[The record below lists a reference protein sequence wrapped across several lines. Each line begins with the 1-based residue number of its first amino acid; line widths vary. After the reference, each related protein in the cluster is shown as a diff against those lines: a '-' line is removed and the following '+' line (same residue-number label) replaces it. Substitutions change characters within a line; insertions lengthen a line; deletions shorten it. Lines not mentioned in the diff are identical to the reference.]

1 MATRPRSTH
10 WLGRRH
16 GSLTTCFLV
25 RALACVLALVPLA
38 PRAVFAD
45 DRTTFLIDHL
55 KYPPSPG
62 QSDDFRVR
70 TNAALQLGRT
80 NDDAAVQPL
89 CAALSDP
96 SDVVRLAVAAGL
108 KRLARPAAL
117 PCLKDRLAVES
128 NAAAKTQIQDAISSI
143 PASGGGGG
151 GGGGGSLAN
160 VPNAKFYVALSR
172 VTNNTGRPQA
182 EIDAVVLG
190 AIQAKLASLG
200 NYQLAPTGE
209 APTAARG
216 VISGRHMK
224 GYYLSILVDKFDYAG
239 GDLRVKVK
247 LAVFTYPGKDLRG
260 EVPVSPV
267 QTGVTPGDKS
277 SEDNLMGL
285 AAGHAVELF
294 AQSFQ

>member
-1 MATRPRSTH
+1 MATPCRSTRCA
-10 WLGRRH
+10 LRIAI
-16 GSLTTCFLV
+16 
-25 RALACVLALVPLA
+25 ALAFALALIATPRPLL
-38 PRAVFAD
+38 AD
-45 DRTTFLIDHL
+45 GRTAFLIDRL
-55 KYPPSPG
+55 KYPPAAG

-80 NDDAAVQPL
+80 DDDAAVQPL
-89 CAALSDP
+89 CDALNDP

-108 KRLARPAAL
+108 KRLARPAAV
-117 PCLKDRLAVES
+117 PCLNARIAVET
-128 NAAAKTQIQDAISSI
+128 NDAAKTQMQQTVTAIG
-143 PASGGGGG
+143 ASGGGGG
-151 GGGGGSLAN
+151 GGGN
-160 VPNAKFYVALSR
+160 VANAKFYVALSR

-182 EIDAVVLG
+182 EVDTVVLG

-200 NYQLAPTGE
+200 NAQLAPAGE
-209 APTAARG
+209 SATAARG
-216 VISGRHMK
+216 VIAGRHLK
-224 GYYLSILVDKFDYAG
+224 GYYLSILVDKFDYSG
-239 GDLRVKVK
+239 GSLRVKVK

-267 QTGVTPGDKS
+267 QSGVSPGDKS